1 MYPFPI
7 HVIST
12 YQMLQ
17 VHIKCNKYIYN
28 VINTC
33 SFTVLY
39 NLNTCILLNIS
50 VQILSYTHEFYRI
63 NLSTL

>member
-17 VHIKCNKYIYN
+17 VHIKCNKYIY